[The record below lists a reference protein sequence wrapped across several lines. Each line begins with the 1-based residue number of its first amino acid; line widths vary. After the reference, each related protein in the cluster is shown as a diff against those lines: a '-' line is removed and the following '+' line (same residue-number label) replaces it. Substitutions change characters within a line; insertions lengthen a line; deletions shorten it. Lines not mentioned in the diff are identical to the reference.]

1 MIHLTSYKGPAVRS
15 LINSSTYIMILEVN
29 GIAKLGQLPF
39 SVKSQQLIH
48 AWRGSHTKIML
59 KNHI

>member
-1 MIHLTSYKGPAVRS
+1 
-15 LINSSTYIMILEVN
+15 MILEVN

-59 KNHI
+59 KIIFDLTVTESVQQYHLPDRISPAI